1 MRNSLQYHLSRV
13 LIIAIL
19 AAGSLA
25 SIASFYFAYSE
36 AQEFQDDALRQI
48 AAEGISQQPDAR
60 QLAMANQ
67 SVSDPESRVRLIH
80 VPGDAIPTW
89 LPPHIPNGFYTF
101 DTQEGRV
108 RVFIRSALHGQ
119 LAVVQLT
126 DARDEIAM
134 DSALRTLV
142 PLLLLIPVLIW
153 LVIRIVRDKLSGL
166 RALSADLERQTGS
179 ALQPLSGH
187 NLPDEVRPFVH
198 AINGLL
204 VRVGEVLASQR
215 RFIADAAHELR
226 SPLTALSL
234 QVQNLRKA
242 SSLDEA
248 QARTEPLWLGI
259 ERAKHLTEQLL
270 SLARA
275 QAGDIRQEEVNLS
288 VLVRDLIAEYL
299 PVAHVKAIDLGLDEQ
314 GPVVLSGSAGAF
326 RLILKNALDNAIRY
340 TPSGGEVTVRLR
352 QEELSVIVDVIDSGP
367 GIPVEERERVFSPFY
382 RGADSQ
388 GDGTGLGLAI
398 ARDAAQRLGGE
409 VCLATPPSGKGLIF
423 RYRQPIHTPAEGG

>member
-1 MRNSLQYHLSRV
+1 MRSSLQYHLSRV

-19 AAGSLA
+19 VAGSVA
-25 SIASFYFAYSE
+25 SVASFYFAYSE

-48 AAEGISQQPDAR
+48 AAEGVDQPPNAR
-60 QLAMANQ
+60 QLAAANQ

-80 VPGDAIPTW
+80 LPGDTRPAW
-89 LPPHIPNGFYTF
+89 LPPQTSNGFYTC
-101 DTQEGRV
+101 DTPDGRV
-108 RVFIRSALHGQ
+108 RVFIRAAPYGQ

-134 DSALRTLV
+134 DSALRTLI
-142 PLLLLIPVLIW
+142 PLLLLIPVLIG

-166 RALSADLERQTGS
+166 RALSADLERQTGTE
-179 ALQPLSGH
+179 LQSLAAK
-187 NLPDEVRPFVH
+187 NLPDEIRPFVQ

-204 VRVGEVLASQR
+204 TRVGEVLANQR

-242 SSLDEA
+242 DSLAEA
-248 QARTEPLWLGI
+248 QLRTEPLWLGI

-275 QAGDIRQEEVNLS
+275 QAGDTRQGEVNLS
-288 VLVRDLIAEYL
+288 VLVRELMAEYL
-299 PVAHVKAIDLGLDEQ
+299 PLAEAKAIDLGLDEQ
-314 GPVVLSGSAGAF
+314 GLVILYGSEGGF
-326 RLILKNALDNAIRY
+326 RLILKNALDNAVRY

-352 QEELSVIVDVIDSGP
+352 QGQEGVVLEVIDSGP
-367 GIPVEERERVFSPFY
+367 GIPAEEREQVFLPFY
-382 RGADSQ
+382 RGADSH
-388 GDGTGLGLAI
+388 GEGSGLGLAI

-409 VCLATPPSGKGLIF
+409 VSLDTRAGGKGLVF
-423 RYRQPIHTPAEGG
+423 RYRQPVSTHAAGS